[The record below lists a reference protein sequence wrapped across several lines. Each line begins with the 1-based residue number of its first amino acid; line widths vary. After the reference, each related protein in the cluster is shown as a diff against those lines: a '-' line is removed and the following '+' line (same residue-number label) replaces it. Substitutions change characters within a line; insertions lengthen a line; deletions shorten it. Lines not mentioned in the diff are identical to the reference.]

1 MDFEDAMLWGIGA
14 MALLFIGLLAFGTPL
29 FWSLGLGFL
38 GGVGA
43 TFYMFKRSNKPK
55 DERKPG
61 VESKER
67 E

>member
-14 MALLFIGLLAFGTPL
+14 MAVLFIALLSFGTPL

-43 TFYMFKRSNKPK
+43 TFYMHRRGNGPK
-55 DERKPG
+55 GTDKSE
-61 VESKER
+61 
-67 E
+67 